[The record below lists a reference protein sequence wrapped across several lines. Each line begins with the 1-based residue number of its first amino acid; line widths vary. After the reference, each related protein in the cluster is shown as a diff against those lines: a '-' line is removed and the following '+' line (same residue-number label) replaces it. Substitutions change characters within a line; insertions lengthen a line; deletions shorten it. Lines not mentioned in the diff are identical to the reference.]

1 MIECEVK
8 CQWVIAMQHTE
19 YRLIIVFSYN
29 GDINSIIFNGV
40 KLIHVIVNLEKSL
53 VFSVVSTHT
62 EYKWGPSSISAVAEL
77 VS

>member
-8 CQWVIAMQHTE
+8 CQWVIVIQHTE
-19 YRLIIVFSYN
+19 YGLIIVFSYN
-29 GDINSIIFNGV
+29 GDISYIIFNGI
-40 KLIHVIVNLEKSL
+40 KFTHVIVNLEKSL

-62 EYKWGPSSISAVAEL
+62 DYKWGPSSISAVAEL

>member
-19 YRLIIVFSYN
+19 YRLITVFSYN

-40 KLIHVIVNLEKSL
+40 KLTLFWPPDFLDGYFPGLE
-53 VFSVVSTHT
+53 
-62 EYKWGPSSISAVAEL
+62 WP
-77 VS
+77 